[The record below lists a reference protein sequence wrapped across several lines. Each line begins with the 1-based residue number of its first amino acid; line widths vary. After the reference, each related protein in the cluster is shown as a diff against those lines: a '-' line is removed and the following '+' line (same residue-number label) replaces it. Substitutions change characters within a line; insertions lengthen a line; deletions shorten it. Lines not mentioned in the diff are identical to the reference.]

1 MPSVCRPRRP
11 RASPLW
17 QLVHHY
23 WSAFESGCEKRH
35 RPIHGPLRHD
45 AIAVVRQ
52 FHRCGELGA
61 GFTRL
66 QCSSAPVLQCSDCGH
81 ERLLAFTCKT
91 RHFCPSC
98 HQRKVRQTGDWI
110 ARVLCF
116 EVPHRQ
122 FVFTMPKPLRGIF
135 RKRCK
140 LLDHLFSA
148 AIASLRDWM
157 RARLALREGQLAAVA
172 AAVQTFGDHL
182 NRTLFEQVP
191 GNGGEDGATP
201 TCDKEREEARARGG
215 DSTGDS
221 LRPSASRATERTRPP
236 SLACRAMPRSRPILC
251 RSVHSGNCSLID
263 T

>member
-1 MPSVCRPRRP
+1 MPSIYRPRRP

-17 QLVHHY
+17 QLVHHC
-23 WSAFESGCEKRH
+23 WSDFEAGYEKRH

-52 FHRCGELGA
+52 FHRCGDLAA

-66 QCSSAPVLQCSDCGH
+66 QCPDCGH

-135 RKRCK
+135 RKQRK

-157 RARLALREGQLAAVA
+157 RARLELPEGQLAAVA
-172 AAVQTFGDHL
+172 AVQTFGDYTSPREVFGML
-182 NRTLFEQVP
+182 SWKRRPAAFP
-191 GNGGEDGATP
+191 F
-201 TCDKEREEARARGG
+201 DKRRDAA
-215 DSTGDS
+215 STFQ
-221 LRPSASRATERTRPP
+221 
-236 SLACRAMPRSRPILC
+236 
-251 RSVHSGNCSLID
+251 
-263 T
+263 